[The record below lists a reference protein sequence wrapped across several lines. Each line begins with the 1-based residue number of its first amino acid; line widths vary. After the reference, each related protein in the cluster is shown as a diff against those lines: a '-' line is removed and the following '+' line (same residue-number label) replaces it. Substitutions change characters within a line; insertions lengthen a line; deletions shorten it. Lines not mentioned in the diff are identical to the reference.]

1 MLSGGLLNLA
11 AVLIYEALGSVLKSL
26 SRLTGPQ
33 VMQVAL
39 LVMFATCII
48 ETMGELV
55 TNHGAERA
63 VVQTEWSFTVEE
75 GRLQDAGGNCC

>member
-1 MLSGGLLNLA
+1 MLSGGFLNFV
-11 AVLIYEALGSVLKSL
+11 AVLIHEALGSILKSL

-39 LVMFATCII
+39 LVILATCII

-55 TNHGAERA
+55 TNHGAERT
-63 VVQTEWSFTVEE
+63 VVQTERSFTVEE